1 MSKVIEIKN
10 LQKIYN
16 ADGKNPTTALREINL
31 SVNKGDFVAIMGRSG
46 SGKSSLMHI
55 IGLLDQHFEG
65 DYLLNGVS
73 VRELSQSKLSDLRSS
88 EIGFVFQQFNLLKRR
103 TVMQN
108 VLLPTV
114 YRPATD
120 DTERAKDAIKRVGLE
135 NRISH
140 RTNELSGGQIQRVA
154 VARALMMRPSLLL
167 ADEPTGNLDTK
178 NTNSI
183 MKLFKEINQQGTT
196 IILITHEEDIAKYAG
211 RTIRIRDGILQ
222 RKQNNENYQ
231 PFSRSR

>member
-120 DTERAKDAIKRVGLE
+120 DTERAKEAIKRVGLE

-196 IILITHEEDIAKYAG
+196 IIVITHEEDIAKYAD
-211 RTIRIRDGILQ
+211 RTIRILDGNITEEA
-222 RKQNNENYQ
+222 KQ
-231 PFSRSR
+231 

>member
-1 MSKVIEIKN
+1 MSKVIEIKK

-120 DTERAKDAIKRVGLE
+120 DTERAKEAIKRVGLE

-211 RTIRIRDGILQ
+211 RTIRIRDGNITEEA
-222 RKQNNENYQ
+222 KQ
-231 PFSRSR
+231 

>member
-10 LQKIYN
+10 LQKIY
-16 ADGKNPTTALREINL
+16 DPEGKNPTTALRGINL
-31 SVNKGDFVAIMGRSG
+31 SINEGDFVAIMGRSG

-120 DTERAKDAIKRVGLE
+120 DTERAKEALKRVGLE

-196 IILITHEEDIAKYAG
+196 IIVITHEEDIAKYAD
-211 RTIRIRDGILQ
+211 RTIRLLDGNITEEA
-222 RKQNNENYQ
+222 KQ
-231 PFSRSR
+231 

>member
-120 DTERAKDAIKRVGLE
+120 DTERAKEAIKRVGLE

-196 IILITHEEDIAKYAG
+196 IIVITHEEDIAKYAD
-211 RTIRIRDGILQ
+211 RTIRLLDGNITEEANL
-222 RKQNNENYQ
+222 
-231 PFSRSR
+231 

>member
-1 MSKVIEIKN
+1 MNKVIDIKK
-10 LQKIYN
+10 LQKVYN
-16 ADGKNPTTALREINL
+16 ADGKNPTTALREINF

-55 IGLLDQHFEG
+55 IGLLDQHFQG

-73 VRELSQSKLSDLRSS
+73 VRELSQGKLSDLRSS

-103 TVMQN
+103 TVLQN

-114 YRPATD
+114 YRPNSD
-120 DTERAKDAIKRVGLE
+120 DIERAKDAIQRVGLE
-135 NRISH
+135 SRINH

-154 VARALMMRPSLLL
+154 IARSLMMKPSLLL

-178 NTNSI
+178 SADSI
-183 MKLFKEINQQGTT
+183 MKLFKEINRQGTT
-196 IILITHEEDIAKYAG
+196 IILITHEEDIAKYAD
-211 RTIRIRDGILQ
+211 RTILISDGNITEEEK
-222 RKQNNENYQ
+222 R
-231 PFSRSR
+231 

>member
-114 YRPATD
+114 YRPPTD
-120 DTERAKDAIKRVGLE
+120 DTERAKEAIKRVGLE

-211 RTIRIRDGILQ
+211 RTIRIRDGNITEEA
-222 RKQNNENYQ
+222 KQ
-231 PFSRSR
+231 

>member
-196 IILITHEEDIAKYAG
+196 IILITHEEDIAKYAD
-211 RTIRIRDGILQ
+211 RTIRLLDGNITEEA
-222 RKQNNENYQ
+222 KQ
-231 PFSRSR
+231 

>member
-154 VARALMMRPSLLL
+154 IARALMMRPSLLL

-211 RTIRIRDGILQ
+211 RTIRILDGNITEEA
-222 RKQNNENYQ
+222 KQ
-231 PFSRSR
+231 

>member
-1 MSKVIEIKN
+1 MNKVIDIKK

-16 ADGKNPTTALREINL
+16 ADGKNPTTALREINF
-31 SVNKGDFVAIMGRSG
+31 SVNEGDFVAIMGRSG
-46 SGKSSLMHI
+46 SGKSSLMHV

-73 VRELSQSKLSDLRSS
+73 VRELSQSKLSDLRST

-103 TVMQN
+103 TVLQN

-114 YRPATD
+114 YRPAED
-120 DTERAKDAIKRVGLE
+120 DIERAKKAIKKVGLE
-135 NRISH
+135 SRINY

-154 VARALMMRPSLLL
+154 IARALMMKPSLLL

-178 NTNSI
+178 SANSI
-183 MKLFKEINQQGTT
+183 MQLFREVNQQGTT
-196 IILITHEEDIAKYAG
+196 IVLITHEEDIAKYAD
-211 RTIRIRDGILQ
+211 RIIRIRDGNITEEAS
-222 RKQNNENYQ
+222 K
-231 PFSRSR
+231 

>member
-120 DTERAKDAIKRVGLE
+120 DTERAKEAIKRVGLE

-196 IILITHEEDIAKYAG
+196 IILITHEEDIAKYAD
-211 RTIRIRDGILQ
+211 RTIRLLDGNITEEA
-222 RKQNNENYQ
+222 KQ
-231 PFSRSR
+231 

>member
-178 NTNSI
+178 SAGSI
-183 MKLFKEINQQGTT
+183 MKLFREVNEQGTT
-196 IILITHEEDIAKYAG
+196 IVLITHEEDIARYAD
-211 RTIRIRDGILQ
+211 RTIRLRDGKIIEEV
-222 RKQNNENYQ
+222 K
-231 PFSRSR
+231 S

>member
-46 SGKSSLMHI
+46 SGKSSLMQI

-120 DTERAKDAIKRVGLE
+120 DTERAKEAIKRVGLE

-196 IILITHEEDIAKYAG
+196 IILITHEEDITKYAG
-211 RTIRIRDGILQ
+211 RTIRIRDGNITEEA
-222 RKQNNENYQ
+222 KQ
-231 PFSRSR
+231 

>member
-120 DTERAKDAIKRVGLE
+120 DTERAKEAIKRVGLE

-211 RTIRIRDGILQ
+211 RTIRILDGNITEEA
-222 RKQNNENYQ
+222 KQ
-231 PFSRSR
+231 

>member
-103 TVMQN
+103 TVM
-108 VLLPTV
+108 
-114 YRPATD
+114 
-120 DTERAKDAIKRVGLE
+120 
-135 NRISH
+135 
-140 RTNELSGGQIQRVA
+140 
-154 VARALMMRPSLLL
+154 
-167 ADEPTGNLDTK
+167 
-178 NTNSI
+178 
-183 MKLFKEINQQGTT
+183 
-196 IILITHEEDIAKYAG
+196 
-211 RTIRIRDGILQ
+211 
-222 RKQNNENYQ
+222 
-231 PFSRSR
+231 

>member
-211 RTIRIRDGILQ
+211 RTIRILDGNITEEA
-222 RKQNNENYQ
+222 KQ
-231 PFSRSR
+231 